1 MPNNKTI
8 PKTTMA
14 DRPRAQG
21 PQGADQQGS
30 WFGAIDEASP
40 TVWPASVQ
48 GPEPTAASA
57 SPSSSVKTGISPQW
71 PSFQRVHRAFLG
83 ARVAV
88 SAVLSGL
95 VMLAAALGTAP
106 PGWLLMLIGGHLVLT
121 LAAWMWP
128 GLREPRGRDGG
139 GLNTGQALAT
149 VGVDLSLF
157 ALLHH
162 LTGPHLNSQAL
173 LVLPVLMAAVLL
185 PRLMAMGVAA
195 TVTITLLSAAWIQ
208 GQEGGQTAS
217 LLVQAG
223 VTGFGL
229 FVMSMLAS
237 ELSTRLAREERSARG
252 SLELARQQAR
262 LNRLVIEEMSD
273 GVMVVDRQGRVRT
286 ANPAARRLLS
296 AQGQAAPAPF
306 KLHGVPAWAPLVRAI
321 GQGQQQG
328 GLGDNGIEISLRF
341 DDQSSR
347 DLRVRLRFT
356 REQSPRQ
363 VEDMCVV
370 LLEDLRSVR
379 ARERQA
385 KLAAMGRMSA
395 GIAHEIRNPL
405 AAIAQANALLEEDPL
420 SPTQRRLTRMIADN
434 VGRLKHIVNDILA
447 VAPGLRPPAPLIEPI
462 EQVVAICNEWRG
474 VHALGAGSDSI
485 LEIDPGNTVRHGPIR
500 CRFEPEH
507 LHRVV
512 TNLLDNALRY
522 HSGEPGAL
530 LVSLRLLNQG
540 HSPAQ
545 LMVSVCN
552 DGEPISPDTERA
564 LFEPFFSTSSRGTGL
579 GLYICRELCERHGAS
594 IDYRQHPA
602 SVRHRNEF
610 FMTLP
615 VAPLETNTSRAS

>member
-1 MPNNKTI
+1 
-8 PKTTMA
+8 MA
-14 DRPRAQG
+14 ERASRPA
-21 PQGADQQGS
+21 PADQGS
-30 WFGAIDEASP
+30 WFVSLDETAA
-40 TVWPASVQ
+40 TVWPASIQ
-48 GPEPTAASA
+48 PPESPAGTSNPANAA
-57 SPSSSVKTGISPQW
+57 SPQW
-71 PSFQRVHRAFLG
+71 PSFQRVHRAFVS

-88 SAVLSGL
+88 AVALMAL
-95 VMLAAALGTAP
+95 TAMAMLLGNDP
-106 PGWLLMLIGGHLVLT
+106 PGWLLMITGGYTGMTVL
-121 LAAWMWP
+121 AWWWP

-139 GLNTGQALAT
+139 GLSTAQALST
-149 VGVDLSLF
+149 VGVDISAF

-162 LTGPHLNSQAL
+162 LTGPNLNSQAL
-173 LVLPVLMAAVLL
+173 LVLPVLMAAVLM
-185 PRLMAMGVAA
+185 PRVMALGVAA
-195 TVTITLLSAAWIQ
+195 TATITLLTAAWVQ
-208 GQEGGQTAS
+208 GQTGGQMAT
-217 LLVQAG
+217 LMVQAG
-223 VTGFGL
+223 ATSFGL
-229 FVMSMLAS
+229 FLICMLAS
-237 ELSTRLAREERSARG
+237 ELASRLAREERSARG

-262 LNRLVIEEMSD
+262 LNRLVIEEMSE

-296 AQGQAAPAPF
+296 AQGLTPPAPF
-306 KLHGVPAWAPLVRAI
+306 RLHGVPAWSPLARAI
-321 GQGQQQG
+321 GQGHHQRHWTDTG
-328 GLGDNGIEISLRF
+328 VELTLRF
-341 DDQSSR
+341 DDHSTR

-370 LLEDLRSVR
+370 LLEDLRAVR

-420 SPTQRRLTRMIADN
+420 SPTQRRLTQMISDN

-447 VAPGLRPPAPLIEPI
+447 VAPGVRPPAPLIDI
-462 EQVVAICNEWRG
+462 VEQTVAICNEWRG
-474 VHALGAGSDSI
+474 IHALGIGTDSV
-485 LEIDPGNTVRHGPIR
+485 LEVDTGNTARHAPLR

-507 LHRVV
+507 LHRVL

-522 HSGEPGAL
+522 QSGQPGAVV
-530 LVSLRLLNQG
+530 VSLRHLSG
-540 HSPAQ
+540 HAGQVQ
-545 LMVSVCN
+545 LMISISS
-552 DGEPISPDTERA
+552 DGEPITADHERA

-610 FMTLP
+610 FMILP
-615 VAPLETNTSRAS
+615 VAPISPTASSAP